1 MVWVRFFI
9 SQTSGDVIFF
19 LCHALYNDA
28 RFFTGLYPTREIFS
42 VQDFFSSGI
51 SLPDFFYPRNQS
63 AGCVFLKSPIPQITT
78 QQSNG
83 QPLTDYD
90 FSYIALSSTA
100 SWKWATNTESL
111 LLAGVN
117 VIRGINSFSLWPYR

>member
-1 MVWVRFFI
+1 MMQDFLQDYI
-9 SQTSGDVIFF
+9 PQEIF
-19 LCHALYNDA
+19 
-28 RFFTGLYPTREIFS
+28 FS

-83 QPLTDYD
+83 QPLTGYD